1 MNYSNEDDLEIWNV
15 SRVLMI
21 KKINYCYLCFL
32 ACLLLLLI
40 ISFFFKFDS
49 YENLYKKKNTIRIF
63 FIYLKKGNKYFCL
76 KNYYRN
82 WDLKE
87 KKKFFLI
94 EWWLIRMRYFF
105 FISHSSV
112 LEHFK
117 MVWSHSK
124 LSVNCKGKLIYF
136 MGTIKLFPNWLLI
149 IMITRIIKCK

>member
-1 MNYSNEDDLEIWNV
+1 MNYSNENDLEIWNV

-21 KKINYCYLCFL
+21 KKINYLCFV

-76 KNYYRN
+76 KNYHRN

-87 KKKFFLI
+87 KKKIFFN
-94 EWWLIRMRYFF
+94 RM
-105 FISHSSV
+105 
-112 LEHFK
+112 
-117 MVWSHSK
+117 
-124 LSVNCKGKLIYF
+124 
-136 MGTIKLFPNWLLI
+136 
-149 IMITRIIKCK
+149 MID